1 MECKNCTY
9 NMANFKMPTSCFPPQ
24 HQNRQPGLEY
34 VMELR
39 PVSECAPVCRKLE
52 GRTALITGGDS
63 GIGRAVAYAFA
74 KEEANVAI
82 AYYDEE
88 TDAAETEARV
98 RELGVQCLLLRGGL
112 KDPSAAKRCVAQ
124 TVQRFGGLDILVNN
138 HAVQY
143 IERSILD
150 SRRASSPASFRPTY
164 FPIST

>member
-1 MECKNCTY
+1 MECKKCTY
-9 NMANFKMPTSCFPPQ
+9 NMTDFKTPPSCFPPQ

-34 VMELR
+34 VMEPR

-74 KEEANVAI
+74 KEGANVAI

-88 TDAAETEARV
+88 TDAVETEARV
-98 RELGVQCLLLRGGL
+98 RELGASG
-112 KDPSAAKRCVAQ
+112 SAGWISWSTTTPYSTSSGA
-124 TVQRFGGLDILVNN
+124 F
-138 HAVQY
+138 
-143 IERSILD
+143 SI
-150 SRRASSPASFRPTY
+150 SRPASSPACSRPMC